1 MTVPP
6 ESLTD
11 RVARRAAA
19 SVRGRRVL
27 GWRLSATELR
37 FAAALAALIA
47 LAPLLTITGGAALRA
62 RVEADRRGIAEELRV
77 RMAPQEARRAAAAQL
92 RDAVR
97 MPALAATLERVARA
111 VPPDAQLVSAARGA
125 DGRLTLEIAVRDP
138 DELRGAIRRDP
149 VLAALR
155 ETGQRRLPDARVVV
169 TLRGAP

>member
-47 LAPLLTITGGAALRA
+47 LAPLLTITGGGALRA
-62 RVEADRRGIAEELRV
+62 RVEADRRNLAETLRV
-77 RMAPQEARRAAAAQL
+77 REAPQEARRAAAGQL

-111 VPPDAQLVSAARGA
+111 VPPDAQLASAARGA

-138 DELRGAIRRDP
+138 DELRGTIRRDP